1 MPNDDFDNLTPPSPA
16 QNIRSAMGL
25 PERHTVDF
33 FAADG
38 LEVDV
43 TANSTPPPQGPISD
57 GGLPIT
63 DLRPFS
69 QQPAQQINAAGLSA
83 EDVESLRQMA
93 RQFREA
99 QIADDFLKAHPEY
112 APTPANAA
120 LLQQYLADRKLP
132 ITRMGLENA
141 YRALTGS
148 NGSTPA
154 PAAPVQSQP
163 QPQPQRVVSTGL
175 SDYSG
180 PGIPDS
186 DELSPANIAARMA
199 TMDQTDARTYMSQ
212 CMVKARQ
219 RRGEQF

>member
-1 MPNDDFDNLTPPSPA
+1 MPNDDFDNLTPSSPA
-16 QNIRSAMGL
+16 QNLRSAMGL

-33 FAADG
+33 FAEDG

-43 TANSTPPPQGPISD
+43 NANSTPPPQGPISD

-63 DLRPFS
+63 GNLRPFP
-69 QQPAQQINAAGLSA
+69 QQPGQQMNTAGLSD

-93 RQFREA
+93 VQFREA
-99 QIADDFLKAHPEY
+99 KIADNFIAAHPEY
-112 APTPANAA
+112 NPTPANAA

-132 ITRMGLENA
+132 ITAMNLENA
-141 YRALTGS
+141 YRSLTGS

-163 QPQPQRVVSTGL
+163 QRVSTGL
-175 SDYSG
+175 SDSAG
-180 PGIPDS
+180 PGIPNGE
-186 DELSPANIAARMA
+186 DELDPASIASRMA
-199 TMDQTDARTYMSQ
+199 TMDPTNARVYMQQ